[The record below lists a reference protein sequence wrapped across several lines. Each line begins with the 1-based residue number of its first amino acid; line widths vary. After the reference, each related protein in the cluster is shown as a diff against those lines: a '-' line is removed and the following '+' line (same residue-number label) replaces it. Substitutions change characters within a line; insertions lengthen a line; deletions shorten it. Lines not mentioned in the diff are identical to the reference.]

1 MFVKYH
7 KKCDFSILAIF
18 SPKMI
23 KILKI
28 VDTHDPK
35 PVRSWKF
42 CWSLTFSKVL
52 WLKCKKIWFYSP
64 KELILGVI
72 LQETLEWEC
81 LEAGK
86 FKLSYFPRTARYL
99 HSSKSVDTSA
109 IGTFIWM
116 PHPKMTPD
124 LPAYRL
130 HTYSK

>member
-72 LQETLEWEC
+72 LQEILECESM
-81 LEAGK
+81 ETGK
-86 FKLSYFPRTARYL
+86 LKLSYFPRTPRYL
-99 HSSKSVDTSA
+99 HSLKSVDIPV
-109 IGTFIWM
+109 IGTSIWIS
-116 PHPKMTPD
+116 HPKITPD
-124 LPAYRL
+124 LPPYCL